1 MLYKLW
7 GLLSSYLHALN
18 ASVSRLLHASLVPGC
33 LYDPAVLSTF
43 ESYGYHIWNEACW
56 TSYADKA
63 YFKCS
68 IPCYQLI
75 F

>member
-7 GLLSSYLHALN
+7 GLLSSYLHTLN
-18 ASVSRLLHASLVPGC
+18 ASVSRLLHGSLVPVC
-33 LYDPAVLSTF
+33 VYEPTVLSTF
-43 ESYGYHIWNEACW
+43 ESYGYHIGNEACW

-68 IPCYQLI
+68 IPCSLLL
-75 F
+75 